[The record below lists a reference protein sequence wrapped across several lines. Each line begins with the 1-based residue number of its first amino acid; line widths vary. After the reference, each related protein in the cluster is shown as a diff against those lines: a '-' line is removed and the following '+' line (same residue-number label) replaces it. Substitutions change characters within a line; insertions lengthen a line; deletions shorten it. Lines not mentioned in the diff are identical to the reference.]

1 MSSCLSGGGRAYRI
15 QPLDLDII
23 KSPSSTT
30 SWISNHSSSPSSTLS
45 ESSNCPL
52 AISTRKPRTP
62 RKRPNQTYNEAAAIL
77 STAYPKIF
85 PTKPSQKFTKSHDHN
100 KNNQLLF
107 EPSDLLM
114 PLHNSGF
121 LLDQPLLQRA
131 NNFTPFE
138 PKGFNFNLN
147 PCQSPGEI
155 NSSENCNEFKEE
167 ADFDAE
173 SMLDEEMGEG
183 IESIMG
189 EIGTENESIEDP
201 NPNYNNQSSQ
211 STQINTSGYC
221 YGYPVGLGFEFGYGM
236 RREMRAMRNGDE
248 CDWWRFPSVNLVD
261 LTPKIARISAEKKKK
276 NKVEGIKNEELGNSM
291 SNAKSTKESLG
302 VDLPGVSEECVA
314 QPIAALGLKLNYDGV
329 LNEWSDKGF
338 PFPGDSPAAPS
349 AGNDVQVII

>member
-1 MSSCLSGGGRAYRI
+1 MLSGGGRAYRI
-15 QPLDLDII
+15 QPLDLEII

-85 PTKPSQKFTKSHDHN
+85 PTKPSYKFTKSHHHN
-100 KNNQLLF
+100 KNQLLF
-107 EPSDLLM
+107 EQSDLLM
-114 PLHNSGF
+114 PFDNSGF
-121 LLDQPLLQRA
+121 LDPPLLQRP
-131 NNFTPFE
+131 NNFTV
-138 PKGFNFNLN
+138 K

-155 NSSENCNEFKEE
+155 NSSEICHDFHEE
-167 ADFDAE
+167 VDFDAE

-189 EIGTENESIEDP
+189 NNNESIEDP
-201 NPNYNNQSSQ
+201 NTNCSNP
-211 STQINTSGYC
+211 STQINANTYC

-236 RREMRAMRNGDE
+236 KREMRAIRSGDE

-261 LTPKIARISAEKKKK
+261 ITPRISAEKKKN
-276 NKVEGIKNEELGNSM
+276 NKVDEIKNEQLGNSI
-291 SNAKSTKESLG
+291 SKQNLG
-302 VDLPGVSEECVA
+302 GEECVP
-314 QPIAALGLKLNYDGV
+314 QPIAGLLLKLNYDGV

-338 PFPGDSPAAPS
+338 PFSGDSPAAPS
-349 AGNDVQVII
+349 AGNDVQVIIKLFSPNPSFANIFVGILNNI